1 MKLVINDNHIDIEL
15 LDTQTSNDISK
26 MRSFESEIN
35 TWGNEIYFKTPMM
48 NIKLEKSSRNVL
60 NFGEIAYWTQGNSI
74 AIGFGP
80 TPLSFSDEIRLI
92 TNVNIWGKFDIIK
105 FDINFFKSIKPGNII
120 KFIN

>member
-15 LDTQTSNDISK
+15 LDTQTSKDISK
-26 MRSFESEIN
+26 TMSFESEIN
-35 TWGNEIYFKTPMM
+35 TWGDEIYFKTPIM

-105 FDINFFKSIKPGNII
+105 FDINFFKSIKQGNIV